1 MLQSWLLARV
11 LRQAAQLLMRE
22 VNPVDLLLIQEELN
36 LAVLLH
42 QHLFLF
48 HRAEVSP
55 EADAVI
61 LADSN
66 NNVTN
71 QLNIVY
77 KTDL

>member
-42 QHLFLF
+42 QHLF